1 MKKVKQIFAI
11 IAIVLLVGLY
21 LSTLVFAIIGS
32 SDTMVL
38 FKAAIFSTV
47 VIPVLI
53 WAYSMIFRLLK
64 DHFSLRDDKIV
75 PPNGKPVTTE
85 SAVSES
91 EDLKE

>member
-1 MKKVKQIFAI
+1 MKKVKQILAI

-32 SDTMVL
+32 SDTMVM

-64 DHFSLRDDKIV
+64 NHFSLRDDNTDKA
-75 PPNGKPVTTE
+75 NENSTDSKTKD
-85 SAVSES
+85 SQS
-91 EDLKE
+91 